1 MLMGM
6 NIYATQSL
14 KSIHK
19 FTLLIS
25 GALGHTAGETWWS
38 HTWHWCVICLDTFT
52 AVLEITST
60 PCEITKGNTFTGI
73 YHPGNQLQG

>member
-6 NIYATQSL
+6 NLYATQSL

-25 GALGHTAGETWWS
+25 GALGYIAGET
-38 HTWHWCVICLDTFT
+38 
-52 AVLEITST
+52 
-60 PCEITKGNTFTGI
+60 
-73 YHPGNQLQG
+73 